1 MTVHLAAPPDLAH
14 DSTELEPRVDDR
26 LAELHQDAPP
36 ASHDTA
42 AEPAGEALAPEP
54 NIGRSG
60 LIGAVIG
67 FIVVTLAVTIGGTL
81 GGIHPDAALGIG
93 IAAGMW
99 GGAGFGFMMGATV
112 PFSRYLDA
120 LHVVPTTGD
129 RGPDF
134 AADPTDGRSE
144 SSMH

>member
-1 MTVHLAAPPDLAH
+1 MIAEVVTSPDLAH
-14 DSTELEPRVDDR
+14 DPAEREPHVDDR
-26 LAELHQDAPP
+26 IAELHHDEPPAPP
-36 ASHDTA
+36 DAA
-42 AEPAGEALAPEP
+42 AEAAGEALAPEP

-67 FIVVTLAVTIGGTL
+67 FIMVTLAVTIGGTL

-93 IAAGMW
+93 VAAGMW

-120 LHVVPTTGD
+120 LHVVPSTGD
-129 RGPDF
+129 RGPDHT
-134 AADPTDGRSE
+134 ADATQDRSE
-144 SSMH
+144 PTA